1 MAFNV
6 QNMVSRGLKGGVAK
20 TSHFEVL
27 ISRPSGL
34 RRGPA
39 IFQEGLDKSAEDLRY
54 RADSVEIPGRN
65 IMTIDQRFSMNG
77 PINKVPYAQ
86 THGDITITFLL
97 SQDLKEKDFFEKWQE
112 SMLDTTP
119 QGFGQA
125 FNVKYFDDYKSNLD
139 IRQFDERGR
148 LQNTIRLVD
157 AYPIIMNGI
166 QMAWSDDQIA
176 RLSLQFAFR
185 YYEIQK
191 ELEQVGKSETPGA
204 LEERGFNGRLIEL
217 SNLIT

>member
-1 MAFNV
+1 MAFNI
-6 QNMVSRGLKGGVAK
+6 QNMISQGLKGGVAK

-27 ISRPSGL
+27 ISRPAGL
-34 RRGPA
+34 RLGPA
-39 IFQEGLDKSAEDLRY
+39 ISAEDLRY

-125 FNVKYFDDYKSNLD
+125 FNVKYFDSYKSNLD

-191 ELEQVGKSETPGA
+191 SVEQVGESETPGA
-204 LEERGFNGRLIEL
+204 IEERGFDGRLIN
-217 SNLIT
+217 NLIT